1 MQIISLF
8 RIILISGVIT
18 AIVGVVVGINLTD
31 TLPILLQD
39 YLIDVDNED
48 ITDGEAILPLI
59 ALFSL
64 LILLLV
70 STIGLW
76 KFKRWARTLYITLTV
91 ISVLLYPT
99 LGPVVMNAWEAMFND
114 LALILEG
121 VLIAMML
128 TGPISEKFKVS
139 ERVSNKYDL

>member
-1 MQIISLF
+1 M
-8 RIILISGVIT
+8 
-18 AIVGVVVGINLTD
+18 
-31 TLPILLQD
+31 PILLQD
-39 YLIDVDNED
+39 YLINADNED
-48 ITDGEAILPLI
+48 ITDGEATLSLI

-91 ISVLLYPT
+91 ISVLLYPI

-121 VLIAMML
+121 ILIAMMF
-128 TGPISEKFKVS
+128 TGPISEKFKIS
-139 ERVSNKYDL
+139 ELVSNK

>member
-1 MQIISLF
+1 MQITSLF

-18 AIVGVVVGINLTD
+18 AIVGVVVGINLAD

-39 YLIDVDNED
+39 YLINVDNED
-48 ITDGEAILPLI
+48 ITDGEATLSLI

-91 ISVLLYPT
+91 ISVLFYPT

-121 VLIAMML
+121 ILIAMML
-128 TGPISEKFKVS
+128 TGPISEKFKIS
-139 ERVSNKYDL
+139 ELVSNK

>member
-1 MQIISLF
+1 MQITSLF

-18 AIVGVVVGINLTD
+18 VIVGVVVGINLAD

-39 YLIDVDNED
+39 YLINVDNED
-48 ITDGEAILPLI
+48 ITDGEATLSLI

-91 ISVLLYPT
+91 ISVLFYPT

-121 VLIAMML
+121 ILIAMML
-128 TGPISEKFKVS
+128 TGPISEKFKIS
-139 ERVSNKYDL
+139 ELVSNK